1 MSFIGIISDNKSFEN
16 IRKKI
21 LENITDSKL
30 NIININTQS
39 IENIQNIK
47 FKIIVIDNNLE
58 KFKNQKITLQKICK
72 NTQYIILNTDI
83 HLKMEILQ
91 NEKVNIITYGLN
103 QKATITM
110 SSIKETDILISLQR
124 NIENIK
130 KEIIEVEEKHIKLN
144 EKDKLKAYEILII
157 YTILIIYG
165 YKIINQI

>member
-47 FKIIVIDNNLE
+47 FKIVVIDNNLE

-144 EKDKLKAYEILII
+144 ETDKLKAYEILII

>member
-21 LENITDSKL
+21 LENIKDSKL
-30 NIININTQS
+30 NIININRQS

-58 KFKNQKITLQKICK
+58 KFKNQKSTLQKICK

-130 KEIIEVEEKHIKLN
+130 KEVIEVEEKHIKLN
-144 EKDKLKAYEILII
+144 EKDKLKSYEILII

>member
-1 MSFIGIISDNKSFEN
+1 
-16 IRKKI
+16 
-21 LENITDSKL
+21 
-30 NIININTQS
+30 
-39 IENIQNIK
+39 
-47 FKIIVIDNNLE
+47 
-58 KFKNQKITLQKICK
+58 
-72 NTQYIILNTDI
+72 
-83 HLKMEILQ
+83 MEILQ

-130 KEIIEVEEKHIKLN
+130 KEVIEVEEKHIKLN
-144 EKDKLKAYEILII
+144 EKDKLKSYEILII

>member
-21 LENITDSKL
+21 LENIKDSKL
-30 NIININTQS
+30 NIININRQS

-58 KFKNQKITLQKICK
+58 KFKNQKSTLQKICK